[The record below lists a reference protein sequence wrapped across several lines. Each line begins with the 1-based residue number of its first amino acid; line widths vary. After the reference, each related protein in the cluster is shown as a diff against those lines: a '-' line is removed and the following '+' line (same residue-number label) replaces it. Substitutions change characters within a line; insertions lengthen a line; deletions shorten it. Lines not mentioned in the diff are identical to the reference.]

1 LGPFMATLS
10 VPPVWQASFNS
21 RYTVTIHDLAHNRKL
36 DQKEMSAV
44 TGDGWFG
51 AVVRRPSTTTVYGVD
66 GESTEDRHRG
76 EIVVG

>member
-21 RYTVTIHDLAHNRKL
+21 RFTVTIHDFALYRQL

-44 TGDGWFG
+44 IGGGWFG
-51 AVVRRPSTTTVYGVD
+51 VVVRRPSTTTVNGVD
-66 GESTEDRHRG
+66 GESTEDRHRA